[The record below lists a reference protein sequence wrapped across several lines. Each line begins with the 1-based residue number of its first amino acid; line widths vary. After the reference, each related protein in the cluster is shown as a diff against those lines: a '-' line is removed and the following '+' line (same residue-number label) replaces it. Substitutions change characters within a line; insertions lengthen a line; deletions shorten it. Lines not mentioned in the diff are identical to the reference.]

1 MIDPSSP
8 SHQLVGAVLNGRF
21 RIVRLLGEGG
31 MGAVYEAEGLRGEG
45 KRAIKVLHPEFQ
57 QEEQVLQRF
66 FAEAE
71 ATKGF
76 VHPNIASVFE
86 AARAEDGTPY
96 LVMELLQGV
105 PLAAYTLQGK
115 PLPPHQAVPIVHE
128 VLQALMA
135 AHAHKVVHRDLKPE
149 NLFLVREARG
159 GFRVKVLD
167 FGIAKV
173 MDAAGGMGLK
183 TRAGTLLGTPGYM
196 SPEQIKDA
204 KSVDARTDLW
214 SVGVIFYEMLTGT
227 QPFPAENEFARLTA
241 VLAKEVRPI
250 EQIAPH
256 LAAWSLFFQR
266 ALSKDVSRRFQ
277 TAEEMAQTLTAIA
290 QRTGALPPAGRAE
303 PQTSS
308 PPPQH
313 APSVSQRTSQLPPQP
328 PQHLPS
334 MPQRTSQLPPQ
345 HLPSVSPQHPSS
357 MPPPQPQHLPS
368 MPSPQPF
375 PQAPS
380 GSTASMA
387 SVPWPDAPPA
397 PRTPSNAQ
405 PTPSIPPT
413 AAFSAPAGP
422 THVSAQRP
430 AGTPTLTGGHYDVRV
445 VEVPLPA
452 EAAAPEGAA
461 WWLVAVIG
469 LVCLGVGFALGVL
482 VSG

>member
-1 MIDPSSP
+1 MVDPSSP

-31 MGAVYEAEGLRGEG
+31 MGAVYEADGLRGEG
-45 KRAIKVLHPEFQ
+45 KRAIKVLHPEFTQ
-57 QEEQVLQRF
+57 DEQVLHRF

-76 VHPNIASVFE
+76 VHQNIASVFE

-105 PLAAYTLQGK
+105 PLSAYINAGN
-115 PLPPHQAVPIVHE
+115 PIPPQQAVPIIHE

-135 AHAHKVVHRDLKPE
+135 AHAHKVIHRDLKPE
-149 NLFLVREARG
+149 NLFLVRDPRG

-196 SPEQIKDA
+196 SPEQIKNA
-204 KSVDARTDLW
+204 QGVDARTDLW
-214 SVGVIFYEMLTGT
+214 SVGVIFYEMLTVT

-250 EQIAPH
+250 EQVAPH

-266 ALSKDVSRRFQ
+266 ALSKDVNGRFQ
-277 TAEEMAQTLTAIA
+277 SAEEMAQTLGAIA
-290 QRTGALPPAGRAE
+290 HRTGIATPGAWVDPQASLPPAHHLPSLPP
-303 PQTSS
+303 PQQQPRYPS
-308 PPPQH
+308 PPP
-313 APSVSQRTSQLPPQP
+313 PPYTPQP
-328 PQHLPS
+328 GAAASAPVGP
-334 MPQRTSQLPPQ
+334 RPPT
-345 HLPSVSPQHPSS
+345 V
-357 MPPPQPQHLPS
+357 PPPR
-368 MPSPQPF
+368 
-375 PQAPS
+375 
-380 GSTASMA
+380 GTT
-387 SVPWPDAPPA
+387 PP
-397 PRTPSNAQ
+397 TQ
-405 PTPSIPPT
+405 TTPSIAPT
-413 AAFSAPAGP
+413 AAFPAAPVAPVAAGS
-422 THVSAQRP
+422 TYISAQRP
-430 AGTPTLTGGHYDVRV
+430 TGVPTLTGGHYDVRV
-445 VEVPLPA
+445 VEVPLPGA
-452 EAAAPEGAA
+452 DGAAPEGAA

>member
-1 MIDPSSP
+1 MVDPSSP
-8 SHQLVGAVLNGRF
+8 SHQLVGAVMSGRF

-31 MGAVYEAEGLRGEG
+31 MGAVYEADGLRGEG
-45 KRAIKVLHPEFQ
+45 KRAIKVLHPEFTQ
-57 QEEQVLQRF
+57 DEQVLQRF

-76 VHPNIASVFE
+76 VHQNIASVFE

-105 PLAAYTLQGK
+105 PLSAYIDSGN
-115 PLPPHQAVPIVHE
+115 PLPPQQAVPIIHE

-135 AHAHKVVHRDLKPE
+135 AHGHKVIHRDLKPE
-149 NLFLVREARG
+149 NLFLVRDPRG

-196 SPEQIKDA
+196 SPEQIKNA
-204 KSVDARTDLW
+204 QGVDARTDLW
-214 SVGVIFYEMLTGT
+214 SVGVIFYEMLTAT

-250 EQIAPH
+250 EQVAPH

-266 ALSKDVSRRFQ
+266 ALSKDVSGRFQ
-277 TAEEMAQTLTAIA
+277 TAEEMAQTLSAMA
-290 QRTGALPPAGRAE
+290 HRTGVAAPGARAE
-303 PQTSS
+303 PQASLS
-308 PPPQH
+308 PPH
-313 APSVSQRTSQLPPQP
+313 HLPSLPPPQP
-328 PQHLPS
+328 PLYPHSAQPAQSAAPS
-334 MPQRTSQLPPQ
+334 MPVGPRPPT
-345 HLPSVSPQHPSS
+345 V
-357 MPPPQPQHLPS
+357 PPPR
-368 MPSPQPF
+368 
-375 PQAPS
+375 A
-380 GSTASMA
+380 TT
-387 SVPWPDAPPA
+387 PP
-397 PRTPSNAQ
+397 TQ
-405 PTPSIPPT
+405 TTPSIAPT
-413 AAFSAPAGP
+413 AAFAAVPPASPVPPAPPVPAGP
-422 THVSAQRP
+422 TYISAQRP
-430 AGTPTLTGGHYDVRV
+430 TGVPTLTGGHYDVRV

-452 EAAAPEGAA
+452 EAAASEGAA
-461 WWLVAVIG
+461 WWLVGVIG

>member
-1 MIDPSSP
+1 MVDPSSP

-31 MGAVYEAEGLRGEG
+31 MGAVYEADGLRGEG
-45 KRAIKVLHPEFQ
+45 KRAIKVLHPEFT
-57 QEEQVLQRF
+57 QEEQVLHRF

-76 VHPNIASVFE
+76 VHQNIASVFE

-105 PLAAYTLQGK
+105 PLAAYINTGN
-115 PLPPHQAVPIVHE
+115 PIPPQQAVPIIHE

-135 AHAHKVVHRDLKPE
+135 AHSHKVVHRDLKPE
-149 NLFLVREARG
+149 NLFLVRDPRG

-196 SPEQIKDA
+196 SPEQIKNA
-204 KSVDARTDLW
+204 QGVDARTDLW
-214 SVGVIFYEMLTGT
+214 SVGVIFYEMLTAT

-250 EQIAPH
+250 EQVAPH
-256 LAAWSLFFQR
+256 LAAWGLFFQR
-266 ALSKDVSRRFQ
+266 ALSKDLNGRFQ
-277 TAEEMAQTLTAIA
+277 TAEEMAQTLSAIA
-290 QRTGALPPAGRAE
+290 HRTGIATPGSWADPQASLPP
-303 PQTSS
+303 P
-308 PPPQH
+308 H
-313 APSVSQRTSQLPPQP
+313 
-328 PQHLPS
+328 HLPS
-334 MPQRTSQLPPQ
+334 LPPPAQPHPPLYAPPPAPQLHAPPASQL
-345 HLPSVSPQHPSS
+345 H
-357 MPPPQPQHLPS
+357 
-368 MPSPQPF
+368 
-375 PQAPS
+375 
-380 GSTASMA
+380 
-387 SVPWPDAPPA
+387 APPA
-397 PRTPSNAQ
+397 PQLHAPPASQLHAPPPGPNATSSMPVAPRPESAPPPR
-405 PTPSIPPT
+405 PTTPPT
-413 AAFSAPAGP
+413 QANPQVAPTATFPVPAGP

-430 AGTPTLTGGHYDVRV
+430 AGVPTLTGGHYDVRV

-452 EAAAPEGAA
+452 EGAAPEGAA
-461 WWLVAVIG
+461 WWLVGIIG

>member
-8 SHQLVGAVLNGRF
+8 AHQLVGAVLNGRF
-21 RIVRLLGEGG
+21 RLVRLLGEGG

-45 KRAIKVLHPEFQ
+45 KRAIKVLHPEFTQ
-57 QEEQVLQRF
+57 DELVLQRF

-76 VHPNIASVFE
+76 VHANIASVFE

-105 PLAAYTLQGK
+105 PLAAYIDQGN
-115 PLPPHQAVPIVHE
+115 PIPPQQAVPILHE

-135 AHAHKVVHRDLKPE
+135 AHAHKVIHRDLKPE
-149 NLFLVREARG
+149 NLFLVRDARG

-196 SPEQIKDA
+196 SPEQIKNA
-204 KSVDARTDLW
+204 KGVDARTDLW
-214 SVGVIFYEMLTGT
+214 SVGVIFYEMLTAT

-250 EQIAPH
+250 EQVAPH
-256 LAAWSLFFQR
+256 LAAWGFFFQR
-266 ALSKDVSRRFQ
+266 ALSKDVSGRFQ
-277 TAEEMAQTLTAIA
+277 TAEEMAQTLAAVAHRAGIVVP
-290 QRTGALPPAGRAE
+290 GAH
-303 PQTSS
+303 TSS
-308 PPPQH
+308 PPPPI
-313 APSVSQRTSQLPPQP
+313 PSLVPRMSQVPQTSQMPQVPQVPTPQP
-328 PQHLPS
+328 MAQTPQQLS
-334 MPQRTSQLPPQ
+334 QMPQPHGGVVSGVPSGARPPT
-345 HLPSVSPQHPSS
+345 V
-357 MPPPQPQHLPS
+357 PPPR
-368 MPSPQPF
+368 
-375 PQAPS
+375 
-380 GSTASMA
+380 T
-387 SVPWPDAPPA
+387 APPTQQTSSVA
-397 PRTPSNAQ
+397 
-405 PTPSIPPT
+405 PT
-413 AAFSAPAGP
+413 ATFPVAASP
-422 THVSAQRP
+422 THISAQRP
-430 AGTPTLTGGHYDVRV
+430 TGVPTLTGGRYDVQV

-452 EAAAPEGAA
+452 EGELSGGGAA
-461 WWLVAVIG
+461 WWLVGVIG

>member
-31 MGAVYEAEGLRGEG
+31 MGAVYEADGLRGEG
-45 KRAIKVLHPEFQ
+45 KRAIKVLHPEFTQ
-57 QEEQVLQRF
+57 DEQVLHRF

-76 VHPNIASVFE
+76 VHQNIASVFE

-105 PLAAYTLQGK
+105 PLSAYINAGN
-115 PLPPHQAVPIVHE
+115 PIPPQQAVPIIHE

-135 AHAHKVVHRDLKPE
+135 AHAHKVIHRDLKPE
-149 NLFLVREARG
+149 NLFLVRDPRG

-196 SPEQIKDA
+196 SPEQIKNA
-204 KSVDARTDLW
+204 QGVDARTDLW
-214 SVGVIFYEMLTGT
+214 SVGIIFYEMLTAT

-250 EQIAPH
+250 EHVAPH

-266 ALSKDVSRRFQ
+266 ALSKDVNGRFQ
-277 TAEEMAQTLTAIA
+277 SAEEMAQTLGAIA
-290 QRTGALPPAGRAE
+290 HRTGVATPGAWADPQASLAPAHHLPSLPPPA
-303 PQTSS
+303 PQQPLYPS
-308 PPPQH
+308 PPPPH
-313 APSVSQRTSQLPPQP
+313 TPQ
-328 PQHLPS
+328 Q
-334 MPQRTSQLPPQ
+334 
-345 HLPSVSPQHPSS
+345 
-357 MPPPQPQHLPS
+357 
-368 MPSPQPF
+368 
-375 PQAPS
+375 
-380 GSTASMA
+380 GGTASMHVA
-387 SVPWPDAPPA
+387 PRPPTVPPPRGTTPPA
-397 PRTPSNAQ
+397 PAP
-405 PTPSIPPT
+405 PSIAPT
-413 AAFSAPAGP
+413 AAFPAAPPPVAPVAAGS
-422 THVSAQRP
+422 TYISAQRP
-430 AGTPTLTGGHYDVRV
+430 TGVPTLTGGHYDVRV
-445 VEVPLPA
+445 VEVPLPGA
-452 EAAAPEGAA
+452 EAGAPEGAA

>member
-1 MIDPSSP
+1 MVDPSSP
-8 SHQLVGAVLNGRF
+8 SHQLVGAVMSGRF

-31 MGAVYEAEGLRGEG
+31 MGAVYEADGLHGEG
-45 KRAIKVLHPEFQ
+45 KRAIKVLHPEFTQ
-57 QEEQVLQRF
+57 DEQVLQRF

-76 VHPNIASVFE
+76 VHQNIASVFE

-105 PLAAYTLQGK
+105 PLSAYIDSGN
-115 PLPPHQAVPIVHE
+115 PIPPQQAVPIIHE

-135 AHAHKVVHRDLKPE
+135 AHGHKVIHRDLKPE
-149 NLFLVREARG
+149 NLFLVRDPRG

-196 SPEQIKDA
+196 SPEQIKNA
-204 KSVDARTDLW
+204 QGVDARTDLW
-214 SVGVIFYEMLTGT
+214 SVGVIFYEMLTAT

-250 EQIAPH
+250 EQVAPH

-266 ALSKDVSRRFQ
+266 ALSKDVGGRFQ
-277 TAEEMAQTLTAIA
+277 TAEEMAQTLSAIA
-290 QRTGALPPAGRAE
+290 HRTGVATPGARAE
-303 PQTSS
+303 PQASLPPPHHLPS
-308 PPPQH
+308 LPPPQ
-313 APSVSQRTSQLPPQP
+313 LPLHPQAHGAQAGPRP
-328 PQHLPS
+328 P
-334 MPQRTSQLPPQ
+334 T
-345 HLPSVSPQHPSS
+345 V
-357 MPPPQPQHLPS
+357 PPPR
-368 MPSPQPF
+368 
-375 PQAPS
+375 A
-380 GSTASMA
+380 TT
-387 SVPWPDAPPA
+387 PP
-397 PRTPSNAQ
+397 TQ
-405 PTPSIPPT
+405 TTPSIAPT
-413 AAFSAPAGP
+413 AAFAAVPLASPVPPAPPVPPGN
-422 THVSAQRP
+422 TYISAQRP
-430 AGTPTLTGGHYDVRV
+430 TGVPTLTGGHYDVRV

-452 EAAAPEGAA
+452 EAAASEGAA
-461 WWLVAVIG
+461 WWLVGVIG

>member
-1 MIDPSSP
+1 MVDPSSP

-21 RIVRLLGEGG
+21 RLVRLLGEGG
-31 MGAVYEAEGLRGEG
+31 MGAVYEADGLRGEG
-45 KRAIKVLHPEFQ
+45 KRAIKVLHPEFT
-57 QEEQVLQRF
+57 QEEQVLHRF

-76 VHPNIASVFE
+76 VHQNIASVFE

-105 PLAAYTLQGK
+105 PLAAYIDTGN
-115 PLPPHQAVPIVHE
+115 PIPPQQAVPIIHE

-135 AHAHKVVHRDLKPE
+135 AHGHKVIHRDLKPE
-149 NLFLVREARG
+149 NLFLVRDPRG
-159 GFRVKVLD
+159 GFRVKLLD

-196 SPEQIKDA
+196 SPEQIKNA
-204 KSVDARTDLW
+204 QGVDARTDLW
-214 SVGVIFYEMLTGT
+214 SVGVIFYEMLTAT

-250 EQIAPH
+250 EQVAPH

-266 ALSKDVSRRFQ
+266 ALSKDVNGRFQ
-277 TAEEMAQTLTAIA
+277 TAEEMAQTLSAVA
-290 QRTGALPPAGRAE
+290 HRTGIATPGAWADPQASLPP
-303 PQTSS
+303 PHHLPSL
-308 PPPQH
+308 PPPAHPHPQLHASQLH
-313 APSVSQRTSQLPPQP
+313 APQPPSQLYAPQPPSQLYAPQPPSQLPPP
-328 PQHLPS
+328 PHGPSATTS
-334 MPQRTSQLPPQ
+334 MPVVPRPESA
-345 HLPSVSPQHPSS
+345 
-357 MPPPQPQHLPS
+357 PPPRPTTPPTQTTPQV
-368 MPSPQPF
+368 
-375 PQAPS
+375 AP
-380 GSTASMA
+380 TASFA
-387 SVPWPDAPPA
+387 APPV
-397 PRTPSNAQ
+397 
-405 PTPSIPPT
+405 
-413 AAFSAPAGP
+413 PAGP

-430 AGTPTLTGGHYDVRV
+430 TGVPTLTGGHYDVRV

-452 EAAAPEGAA
+452 EAAPSEGAA
-461 WWLVAVIG
+461 WWLVGVIG

>member
-1 MIDPSSP
+1 MVDPSSP
-8 SHQLVGAVLNGRF
+8 SHQLVGAVMSGRF

-31 MGAVYEAEGLRGEG
+31 MGAVYEADGLRGEG
-45 KRAIKVLHPEFQ
+45 KRAIKVLHPEFTQ
-57 QEEQVLQRF
+57 DEQVLQRF

-76 VHPNIASVFE
+76 VHQNIASVFE

-105 PLAAYTLQGK
+105 PLSAYIDSGN
-115 PLPPHQAVPIVHE
+115 PLPPQQAVPIIHE

-135 AHAHKVVHRDLKPE
+135 AHGHKVIHRDLKPE
-149 NLFLVREARG
+149 NLFLVRDPRG

-196 SPEQIKDA
+196 SPEQIKNA
-204 KSVDARTDLW
+204 QGVDARTDLW
-214 SVGVIFYEMLTGT
+214 SVGVIFYEMLTAT

-250 EQIAPH
+250 EQVAPH

-266 ALSKDVSRRFQ
+266 ALSKDVGGRFQ
-277 TAEEMAQTLTAIA
+277 TAEEMAQTLSAIA
-290 QRTGALPPAGRAE
+290 HRTGVATPGARAE
-303 PQTSS
+303 PHASLPPPHHLPS
-308 PPPQH
+308 LPPPQ
-313 APSVSQRTSQLPPQP
+313 LPLHPQAHGAQVGPRP
-328 PQHLPS
+328 P
-334 MPQRTSQLPPQ
+334 T
-345 HLPSVSPQHPSS
+345 V
-357 MPPPQPQHLPS
+357 PPPRATTPPTQTTPS
-368 MPSPQPF
+368 IAPTAAFAAVPPASP
-375 PQAPS
+375 
-380 GSTASMA
+380 
-387 SVPWPDAPPA
+387 VPPAPPA
-397 PRTPSNAQ
+397 PPGNTY
-405 PTPSIPPT
+405 I
-413 AAFSAPAGP
+413 
-422 THVSAQRP
+422 SAQRP
-430 AGTPTLTGGHYDVRV
+430 TGVPTLTGGHYDVRV

-452 EAAAPEGAA
+452 EAAASEGAA
-461 WWLVAVIG
+461 WWLVGVIG